1 MQVGA
6 DWETMLRPI
15 FNIWPIINLRKTGKL
30 PRILSRGE
38 EVVPLLHL
46 YFEKVI
52 LATMWKN
59 GLPVVKKINRR
70 VLLGDIFNGI
80 KQQNS
85 EVKNMEYR

>member
-6 DWETMLRPI
+6 DWETMLRPVC
-15 FNIWPIINLRKTGKL
+15 NIWLIINLRKTGKL
-30 PRILSRGE
+30 PRILSRG
-38 EVVPLLHL
+38 LLHL
-46 YFEKVI
+46 CFEKVI

-70 VLLGDIFNGI
+70 VLLGDIFNCI

-85 EVKNMEYR
+85 EVKNMENR